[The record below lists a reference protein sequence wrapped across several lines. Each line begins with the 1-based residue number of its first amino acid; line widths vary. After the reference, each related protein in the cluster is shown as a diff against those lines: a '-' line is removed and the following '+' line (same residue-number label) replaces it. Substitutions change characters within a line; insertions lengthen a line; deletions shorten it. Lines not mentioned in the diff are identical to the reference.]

1 MRNPE
6 FEFIPTDS
14 ETLVSWLAAQYEK
27 TVGTAVRPGSKERL
41 FIDWVASILIHERS
55 LANDAANQNIPSRA
69 RGENLDALAKLFY
82 AGKRPEPTCAACRM
96 RFEISQALDFD
107 VIIPKGT
114 RVTDAGAAL
123 YWETEAELRVRA
135 GETAVEGGAVCQT
148 AGTAGNGYLP
158 GQLGALV
165 DLFPYYAAC
174 ANVTETGGGSDAPD
188 DAAFYELL
196 RLSMDA
202 YSCAGARGG
211 YIYFAKQVS
220 SEIADVVA
228 NSPEPGRV
236 SIYCLMKNGE
246 IAGEEVK
253 RKVLAACS
261 ADEVRPMTDFVSVED
276 PEIVEYNVCLTWY
289 APNGE
294 ARSTVKLQEDVA
306 AVVQEYTAWQRGK
319 LGRDIN
325 PSRLI
330 GLLMQSGIKRVEL
343 AEPAFTA
350 LRDGADGKVP
360 QVARCAGVTLT
371 NGGFEDE

>member
-6 FEFIPTDS
+6 YEFIPTDS
-14 ETLVSWLAAQYEK
+14 EAVVSWLAARYEK

-41 FIDWVASILIHERS
+41 FIDWVASILVHERS

-69 RGENLDALAKLFY
+69 RGENLDALAELFY
-82 AGKRPEPTCAACRM
+82 AGKRPAPTFAACRM

-107 VIIPKGT
+107 VIILKGT

-123 YWETEAELRVRA
+123 YWETEAELRIRA
-135 GETAVEGGAVCQT
+135 GETSVEGGAVCQT

-158 GQLGALV
+158 GQLSALV
-165 DLFPYYAAC
+165 DLFPYYSAC
-174 ANVTETGGGSDAPD
+174 ANVTESGGGSDAPD
-188 DAAFYELL
+188 DGAFYELL

-211 YIYFAKQVS
+211 YVYFAKRVS

-236 SIYCLMKNGE
+236 ALYCLMSGGS

-253 RKVLAACS
+253 RKVLAACG
-261 ADEVRPMTDFVSVED
+261 ADEVRPMTDLVSVED
-276 PEIVEYNVCLTWY
+276 PEIVTYSIRLTWY
-289 APNGE
+289 APGGGTL
-294 ARSTVKLQEDVA
+294 STAALERAVKT
-306 AVVQEYTAWQRGK
+306 AVEQYAAWQCGK

-325 PSRLI
+325 PSRLV
-330 GLLMQSGIKRVEL
+330 GMLMETGIKRVEL
-343 AEPAFTA
+343 EAPAFTA
-350 LRDGADGKVP
+350 LRDGADGSVP